1 MNKTPIY
8 KHSCIY
14 AIENGESGLYRLSY
28 EANMACK
35 RAIEKA
41 VNEHYK
47 DCILDTKTAI
57 KEVVKQ
63 FGYERM
69 MQVLAVTVRY
79 YDRDGR
85 ISQSNKEWARAFP
98 VIENYDEFGTDRN
111 KDFAL
116 YKCHPGL
123 ADLFVTR
130 ARHEYLLSLPLKAAD
145 IKMEG
150 LKILEQFQNA
160 EEPNSTDKVCF
171 MAQISPDFIARAKP
185 RDMDRLT
192 SILPFSS
199 LEITA
204 MEDHKG
210 MLALISKDEDRF
222 RKLQLRRPSVRK
234 ELQQPVPNE
243 SESSDSKHNRV
254 KSPER

>member
-47 DCILDTKTAI
+47 DCILDTETAVRD
-57 KEVVKQ
+57 VVKQ

-79 YDRDGR
+79 YDQDGR
-85 ISQSNKEWARAFP
+85 ISHSNKEWARTFP
-98 VIENYDEFGTDRN
+98 VIENHDEYGTDRN

-160 EEPNSTDKVCF
+160 EKLNSPDKAHF
-171 MAQISPDFIARAKP
+171 MAQISPDFLARAKS
-185 RDMDRLT
+185 RDMNRLMA
-192 SILPFSS
+192 ILPFSS
-199 LEITA
+199 LEVTA
-204 MEDHKG
+204 IEDHKG
-210 MLALISKDEDRF
+210 VFALISKDEDRF

-234 ELQQPVPNE
+234 ELQQPVP
-243 SESSDSKHNRV
+243 SESKSSGEHNRV
-254 KSPER
+254 KFPER